1 MLRHVLF
8 FPNCR
13 VASKESKIWL
23 TIRGLSSEAKA
34 LEDDQLKSELRKS
47 YQRQRKTEWKRRQ
60 RGQTFLDNLI
70 VTVRG
75 GKGGDGCVAF
85 HREKYVPHGPPS
97 GGNGGKGGDV
107 YILPTPG
114 LTTLSSITKRVRGV
128 PGGNGKGTWMNG
140 RNGTPTIIR
149 VPVGTVVRELTGED
163 SRRAQ
168 DEWEAEEESLQNLSP
183 QDRLAKIRNKRWVHY
198 PGAEDN
204 NLERDAFKE
213 AERILITQE
222 REKRMLRREQQTEP
236 LYLDLDSPVTA
247 SSAPVHSDLEI
258 RHQAIDGLGYLVAS
272 GGEGG
277 LGNPT
282 FLTTENRSPK
292 FATRGTDGQRITL
305 SLELKILADIG
316 LVGYPNAG
324 KSTLLRAMTGGRA
337 KTEVAGY
344 AFTTLN
350 PSVGVVRMDDAGN
363 VLGSGLT
370 DLVIDET
377 RIEEQ
382 QFKEKMERGEL
393 ADALTRNQMHEEPL
407 DEAETFRFTV
417 ADNPGLISQAS
428 DNVGLGHS
436 FLRSIER
443 SLALVYVV
451 DFSGPNPEQELRVL
465 RDELETYQQGLS
477 AKARLVI
484 ANKADLLGTEGGPS
498 VEEAKEKLRKLE
510 TFVQTEMASNESP
523 LDIVP
528 ISAKYSQNLTRV
540 ILLCRKYVEEAKGLL
555 LNSVTRFE
563 SLMCG
568 LFLPNSPSR
577 SIYGRQSFDLD
588 NNNTGGSP
596 SFTDGR
602 IKEWGTYLVLQE
614 DSRRGCA
621 LDFVRFKADQPIND
635 GDSQARFGIWAACTY
650 RESSST
656 RICTP
661 TGHGYSVLL
670 VNLISGDIKTLTPSW
685 TRGLAIHPVAA
696 IVTFIATVLSIF
708 PLTSFSLAGTIL
720 TFVAAFLAL
729 LAFICDIAL
738 LAHIK
743 QLLKDA
749 QGYDVSSGPGFWLTF
764 ISRKQ
769 ACSPT
774 NKFFFW
780 S

>member
-1 MLRHVLF
+1 
-8 FPNCR
+8 
-13 VASKESKIWL
+13 
-23 TIRGLSSEAKA
+23 
-34 LEDDQLKSELRKS
+34 
-47 YQRQRKTEWKRRQ
+47 
-60 RGQTFLDNLI
+60 
-70 VTVRG
+70 
-75 GKGGDGCVAF
+75 
-85 HREKYVPHGPPS
+85 
-97 GGNGGKGGDV
+97 
-107 YILPTPG
+107 
-114 LTTLSSITKRVRGV
+114 
-128 PGGNGKGTWMNG
+128 
-140 RNGTPTIIR
+140 
-149 VPVGTVVRELTGED
+149 
-163 SRRAQ
+163 
-168 DEWEAEEESLQNLSP
+168 
-183 QDRLAKIRNKRWVHY
+183 
-198 PGAEDN
+198 
-204 NLERDAFKE
+204 
-213 AERILITQE
+213 
-222 REKRMLRREQQTEP
+222 MLRREQQTEP

-350 PSVGVVRMDDAGN
+350 PSVGVVRMDDTGN

-407 DEAETFRFTV
+407 DEAEAFRFTV

-451 DFSGPNPEQELRVL
+451 DFSGPNPEQELRIL

-540 ILLCRKYVEEAKGLL
+540 MLLCRKYVEETKG
-555 LNSVTRFE
+555 V
-563 SLMCG
+563 
-568 LFLPNSPSR
+568 
-577 SIYGRQSFDLD
+577 SI
-588 NNNTGGSP
+588 
-596 SFTDGR
+596 
-602 IKEWGTYLVLQE
+602 
-614 DSRRGCA
+614 
-621 LDFVRFKADQPIND
+621 
-635 GDSQARFGIWAACTY
+635 
-650 RESSST
+650 
-656 RICTP
+656 
-661 TGHGYSVLL
+661 
-670 VNLISGDIKTLTPSW
+670 
-685 TRGLAIHPVAA
+685 
-696 IVTFIATVLSIF
+696 
-708 PLTSFSLAGTIL
+708 
-720 TFVAAFLAL
+720 
-729 LAFICDIAL
+729 
-738 LAHIK
+738 
-743 QLLKDA
+743 
-749 QGYDVSSGPGFWLTF
+749 
-764 ISRKQ
+764 
-769 ACSPT
+769 
-774 NKFFFW
+774 
-780 S
+780 

>member
-1 MLRHVLF
+1 
-8 FPNCR
+8 
-13 VASKESKIWL
+13 
-23 TIRGLSSEAKA
+23 
-34 LEDDQLKSELRKS
+34 
-47 YQRQRKTEWKRRQ
+47 
-60 RGQTFLDNLI
+60 
-70 VTVRG
+70 
-75 GKGGDGCVAF
+75 
-85 HREKYVPHGPPS
+85 
-97 GGNGGKGGDV
+97 
-107 YILPTPG
+107 
-114 LTTLSSITKRVRGV
+114 
-128 PGGNGKGTWMNG
+128 MNG

-222 REKRMLRREQQTEP
+222 REKRMLRRELQTEP

-370 DLVIDET
+370 DIVIDET

-407 DEAETFRFTV
+407 DEAEAFRFTV

-451 DFSGPNPEQELRVL
+451 DFSGPNPEQELRIL

-540 ILLCRKYVEEAKGLL
+540 MLLCRKYVEETKG
-555 LNSVTRFE
+555 V
-563 SLMCG
+563 
-568 LFLPNSPSR
+568 
-577 SIYGRQSFDLD
+577 SI
-588 NNNTGGSP
+588 
-596 SFTDGR
+596 
-602 IKEWGTYLVLQE
+602 
-614 DSRRGCA
+614 
-621 LDFVRFKADQPIND
+621 
-635 GDSQARFGIWAACTY
+635 
-650 RESSST
+650 
-656 RICTP
+656 
-661 TGHGYSVLL
+661 
-670 VNLISGDIKTLTPSW
+670 
-685 TRGLAIHPVAA
+685 
-696 IVTFIATVLSIF
+696 
-708 PLTSFSLAGTIL
+708 
-720 TFVAAFLAL
+720 
-729 LAFICDIAL
+729 
-738 LAHIK
+738 
-743 QLLKDA
+743 
-749 QGYDVSSGPGFWLTF
+749 
-764 ISRKQ
+764 
-769 ACSPT
+769 
-774 NKFFFW
+774 
-780 S
+780 